1 MTTRL
6 IDTTDCL
13 TTTLRTDSNK
23 IIRSAYS
30 EKERHSLSFPAQ
42 GRTKQ
47 SFKDECDVNR
57 IMARY
62 LSTGELPNLNN
73 VEPQY
78 LDCTAFDY
86 QQHQN
91 FIAGAMS
98 LFHELPSAIRSRFQ
112 NSPAE
117 FLDFCSQEKNRP
129 ELAEMGLLRPNTEP
143 LIPAPTLTPST
154 APIASGDGAASP
166 AAKTA

>member
-1 MTTRL
+1 MTTKQ
-6 IDTTDCL
+6 TQPTDL
-13 TTTLRTDSNK
+13 LSTTLYTDSNK

-30 EKERHSLSFPAQ
+30 PKARFSISFASE
-42 GRTKQ
+42 GKTKQ
-47 SFKDECDVNR
+47 SFRDECDINR

-62 LSTGELPNLNN
+62 LSTGELPNLNQ

-86 QQHQN
+86 QEHQN

-98 LFHELPSAIRSRFQ
+98 LFHELPSAIRNRFK

-117 FLDFCSQEKNRP
+117 FLDFCSQDKNRP
-129 ELAEMGLLRPNTEP
+129 ELTEMGLLRPITEP
-143 LIPAPTLTPST
+143 VIPAPTLTPST
-154 APIASGDGAASP
+154 PQNGSNPVEQKSA
-166 AAKTA
+166 